1 MERMLAMSKNDNRLG
16 PFPANINKVNPNP
29 GPDALSITGLIKQSG
44 KISGYQLSN
53 GQRVSRDEG
62 VRMAKDNKIKGVGVA
77 NKKETEYLRGLP
89 DGNEA
94 NNLSN
99 LPTVGIE

>member
-1 MERMLAMSKNDNRLG
+1 MQSHDDGRIGA
-16 PFPANINKVNPNP
+16 FPANINKVNPTP
-29 GPDALSITGLIKQSG
+29 DPDALAITGLIKQSG
-44 KISGYQLSN
+44 KISGYQLSD
-53 GQRVSRDEG
+53 GQKVSREQG
-62 VRMAKDNKIKGVGVA
+62 VQMAKNNKIRGVGVA
-77 NKKETEYLRGLP
+77 NKKETEYLRSLP